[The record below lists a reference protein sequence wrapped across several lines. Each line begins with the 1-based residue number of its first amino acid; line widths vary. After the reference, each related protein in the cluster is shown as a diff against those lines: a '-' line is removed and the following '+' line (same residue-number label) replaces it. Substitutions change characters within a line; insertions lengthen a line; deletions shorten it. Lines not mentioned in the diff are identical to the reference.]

1 MDVRLGPGKHYM
13 QMVAHPFESVDA
25 DLREEAGAHADDI
38 HRRFE
43 FRLAG
48 EDDWMILGRPKMPER
63 TGALESDGAAKFL
76 IPEVVHSRHKLTGNP
91 SPRQGWA
98 SRFLRFL

>member
-1 MDVRLGPGKHYM
+1 MI
-13 QMVAHPFESVDA
+13 AHPFESVDA
-25 DLREEAGAHADDI
+25 DSWEETGTHADDI

-43 FRLAG
+43 IRFAG
-48 EDDWMILGRPKMPER
+48 EEDCVILGRPKMPER

-76 IPEVVHSRHKLTGNP
+76 IPEVVHSRRKLTGNP
-91 SPRQGWA
+91 LAGQGRA